1 MTQHVPPL
9 AGLTPDQQA
18 GADAFFSFL
27 MSPAKT
33 FVLSGGA
40 GVGKTFLMS
49 HLVRQ
54 TMKEYATACA
64 LLGIKEEFDSLVFTA
79 TTNKAAEVLEQSLG
93 LPVQTIH
100 SYLNLKVTENLK
112 TGKTDVEKTGAWK
125 IRRRLIVFIDECSM
139 VDRKLYDI
147 IMESLQ
153 DSKIVF
159 VGDHAQMAPVKE
171 KTSPVFVDVDPSNF
185 IFLSQPVR
193 NAGSPALIALCAQ
206 LRETVETGIFHPM
219 AAVPGTIDYLDD
231 VEMPAALHHYF
242 KDLEPSARVLCYTN
256 TRVEAFNEFIRQEV
270 RGLPLEFGKGD
281 TLVVAQ
287 THMTRLNSKEVTL
300 NVERE
305 AQLLNV
311 GKVREDHNYMAGCLD
326 GEPLRYREAT
336 IKLLSGV
343 QAELPVLIPT
353 DKDKL
358 ASVLKF
364 FSKERLWH
372 SYFELKGKY
381 IDLRDKAACTVYKS
395 QGSTYETVFVDLG
408 NIGTSWDAKQVARM
422 LFVAVS
428 RATTRVFFYGRLPP
442 AYIGKPKT

>member
-139 VDRKLYDI
+139 EDRKLYDI

-153 DSKIVF
+153 DSKN
-159 VGDHAQMAPVKE
+159 GEGEDQPGLCRCRPVQLHL
-171 KTSPVFVDVDPSNF
+171 P
-185 IFLSQPVR
+185 QP
-193 NAGSPALIALCAQ
+193 AGQERRLTRSDRAL
-206 LRETVETGIFHPM
+206 R
-219 AAVPGTIDYLDD
+219 
-231 VEMPAALHHYF
+231 PAARDSGDR
-242 KDLEPSARVLCYTN
+242 DLPSHGCR
-256 TRVEAFNEFIRQEV
+256 
-270 RGLPLEFGKGD
+270 
-281 TLVVAQ
+281 
-287 THMTRLNSKEVTL
+287 
-300 NVERE
+300 
-305 AQLLNV
+305 
-311 GKVREDHNYMAGCLD
+311 AGN
-326 GEPLRYREAT
+326 
-336 IKLLSGV
+336 
-343 QAELPVLIPT
+343 
-353 DKDKL
+353 
-358 ASVLKF
+358 
-364 FSKERLWH
+364 H
-372 SYFELKGKY
+372 
-381 IDLRDKAACTVYKS
+381 
-395 QGSTYETVFVDLG
+395 
-408 NIGTSWDAKQVARM
+408 
-422 LFVAVS
+422 
-428 RATTRVFFYGRLPP
+428 RLPR
-442 AYIGKPKT
+442 